1 MKRFSLAF
9 LAAAALAALYL
20 DSVFFPKVNLG
31 GIRPDALLALVA
43 AMSLL
48 MGSTKGAVLGLALG
62 LIADVLYARMVGL
75 TAIGCM
81 VCGAAGG
88 FFYQKYYAD
97 NLVFPAL
104 IAAAGALFKEHVMAL
119 AARLSGADFS
129 YFHVLGSYILPCM
142 LMTVALSIPVHA
154 LMKRLYAGQIRTEK
168 RAMRDRAETGGA
180 S

>member
-1 MKRFSLAF
+1 MRRLYLTIAV
-9 LAAAALAALYL
+9 AVGMYL
-20 DSVFFPKVNLG
+20 DSIFFARVNLN

-43 AMSLL
+43 GMSLL
-48 MGSTKGAVLGLALG
+48 LGSKKGAIFGLVVG
-62 LIADVLYARMVGL
+62 LVADVLYARMVGL
-75 TAIGCM
+75 SAIGYM

-97 NLVFPAL
+97 NLFFPAL